1 MANISNSKPSYLA
14 NAFLF
19 LIIVIAV
26 GLVGTWYFKDTKLA
40 HTFSG
45 ALSTTIESEEYA
57 VPASGSNL
65 RVYSFTDSHGRH
77 CTGVYSNESGAW
89 RDCDYPPNWT
99 PQ

>member
-1 MANISNSKPSYLA
+1 MANISNSKFSLSGI
-14 NAFLF
+14 FLF
-19 LIIVIAV
+19 CLMIVAVVLIVAWV
-26 GLVGTWYFKDTKLA
+26 FKDTKMA

-45 ALSTTIESEEYA
+45 AMSTTIESEEYA

-89 RDCDYPPNWT
+89 GDCDYPPNWT